1 MIIHRYSEYEEPHKP
16 PFTLDDVINT
26 ITEMMMRYHIEFNEA
41 LSYLIDQG
49 LPINEFLRD
58 DELDHLLDEY
68 INKVGKMK
76 DEIKHKYDYPGLTKK
91 QRARFSLLSEKI
103 RKRIESDPEFLEKLK
118 EAKGKRRSSKLYEM
132 KYDAMRHEVFSSDD
146 LLVRAIEDALRQA
159 ETVEDIEYFF
169 ESDGKT
175 FTGGQ
180 KLDPESAKEVT
191 AQFKA
196 LSKLKTELEDARS
209 RGNLNGVD
217 EEALKEFLGDDVYED
232 FKQARDKV
240 LEKLKETMEATGKVE
255 ERDGIFKLTPAAARK
270 VGDTALREIY
280 ASLKS
285 DWVGAHKVGQ
295 PGEGSMEKVSTRP
308 YEYGDSLA
316 HLDVP
321 GSMINALM
329 RGGAA
334 LPIEMKTEDMEVS
347 DTHGV
352 AKSSIVVM
360 IDMSGSMS
368 RFGRF
373 YNAKKMALAL
383 DAMIRSH
390 YPEDSISFIGFA
402 TFARRLHLSQVIT
415 LGPEPITF
423 GGGGVRMNIDM
434 SKVDDPARD
443 LAHVPRYFT
452 NIQKGLEMAR
462 LRLIAETG
470 LNKEIILIT
479 DGAPTAYF
487 EKQSLV
493 LHYPPGEKGYKA
505 TLREVRACAD
515 EGIALN
521 AFLLGSDFDTGFYGE
536 DEFVSR
542 MMRIAKGKLFHPQPG
557 SLTEYVLVD
566 YINNK
571 RKIVEF

>member
-1 MIIHRYSEYEEPHKP
+1 MIIHRYSEYEEPDKP
-16 PFTLDDVINT
+16 PFTLDDVIAA
-26 ITEMMMRYHIEFNEA
+26 ITEMMMRHHVEFNEA
-41 LSYLIDQG
+41 LQYLIDLG

-58 DELDHLLDEY
+58 EELDHLLDEY
-68 INKVGKMK
+68 IDKVGNMK
-76 DEIKHKYDYPGLTKK
+76 DEIQQKYDFPGLTEK

-103 RKRIESDPEFLEKLK
+103 RKRIENDPEFLEKLK
-118 EAKGKRRSSKLYEM
+118 EATGARRSSKLYEI
-132 KYDAMRHEVFSSDD
+132 KYDAMRHDVFSGDD
-146 LLVRAIEDALRQA
+146 LLAKNIEDALRQA
-159 ETVEDIEYFF
+159 EILDDIERFHD
-169 ESDGKT
+169 SHGKT

-180 KLDPESAKEVT
+180 ALDPESAKKVT

-196 LSKLKTELEDARS
+196 LDKLKAELEDARS
-209 RGNLNGVD
+209 KGNLNGVD
-217 EEALKEFLGDDVYED
+217 EEALKEFLGGEAYDD
-232 FKQARDKV
+232 FKQARDKI
-240 LEKLKETMEATGKVE
+240 LEKLKEAIEATGQVE

-270 VGDTALREIY
+270 VGDTALREVY
-280 ASLKS
+280 ASLKT
-285 DWVGAHKVGQ
+285 DGAGAHEVGQ
-295 PGEGSMEKVSTRP
+295 PGEGSVEKVNTRP

-321 GSMINALM
+321 GSMINALK
-329 RGGAA
+329 RGGGS
-334 LPIEMKTEDMEVS
+334 LPIQIRTEDMEIH

-373 YNAKKMALAL
+373 YNAKKMTLAL

-402 TFARRLHLSQVIT
+402 TFARRLHLSQLVT

-423 GGGGVRMNIDM
+423 WGGGVRMNIDM
-434 SKVDDPARD
+434 SKIDDPARD

-462 LRLIAETG
+462 LRLMVEPG

-487 EKQSLV
+487 EGQSLV
-493 LHYPPGEKGYKA
+493 LHYPPGEKGYAA
-505 TLREVRACAD
+505 TLREVRACKD
-515 EGIALN
+515 EAITLN

-536 DEFVSR
+536 DDFIDR
-542 MMRIAKGKLFHPQPG
+542 MMKIGKGRLFHPQPG